1 MSKFKIVFILSF
13 VLLFNSCSK
22 NVEEVK
28 LIKETSQNEEIISA
42 YQKGMNLMEMGDYFA
57 ASKKFLEVEILLPQ
71 SQWAPKSVLMAS
83 YSYYLLN
90 YYSLAIENL
99 KRYFKTYPKDKNMA
113 YAHYLLAMCY
123 YETIEG
129 EKKDLAP
136 LIASKKELVFI
147 IENYP
152 ETDYAYDARY
162 KIDLIND
169 ILAAKEVYIGR
180 HYIKKKKWIPAL
192 NRFKN
197 VLKNYETTDHVEE
210 AIHRLVEIYYIL
222 GMEEE
227 SLKYASLLGY
237 NYNSGEWYKETYKIF
252 NKEYKVSLPNRKKE
266 KSKILSKIKSLF

>member
-1 MSKFKIVFILSF
+1 MLKFKILLTLTFIL
-13 VLLFNSCSK
+13 LLNSCSK
-22 NVEEVK
+22 NAEDVK
-28 LIKETSQNEEIISA
+28 FIKETSQNEEIISA
-42 YQKGMNLMEMGDYFA
+42 YSKGMSLIETGDYFA

-83 YSYYLLN
+83 YSYYLQN

-136 LIASKKELVFI
+136 LIASKKELIFI

-169 ILAAKEVYIGR
+169 TLAAKEVYIGR
-180 HYIKKKKWIPAL
+180 HYVKKKKWIPAL
-192 NRFKN
+192 NRFKS

-227 SLKYASLLGY
+227 SLRYASLLGY

-252 NKEYKVSLPNRKKE
+252 NKEYKVSLPSKKKE

>member
-1 MSKFKIVFILSF
+1 MHKFKIILIIFSLIF
-13 VLLFNSCSK
+13 LYSCSK
-22 NVEEVK
+22 KTENIKV
-28 LIKETSQNEEIISA
+28 IKETDQKMEMISA
-42 YQKGMNLMEMGDYFA
+42 YENGMDLFEIGDYFA
-57 ASKKFLEVEILLPQ
+57 SSKKFLEAEILFPQ
-71 SQWAPKSVLMAS
+71 SEWAPKSVLMAS
-83 YSYYLLN
+83 YSYYMQS
-90 YYSLAIENL
+90 YYTLAIENI
-99 KRYFKTYPKDKNMA
+99 KRYFKTYPNDKNKA
-113 YAHYLLAMCY
+113 YAHYLLAICY

-136 LIASKKELVFI
+136 LLLSKKEFNFVIKNFP
-147 IENYP
+147 N
-152 ETDYAYDARY
+152 TDYAYDAKF

-197 VLKNYETTDHVEE
+197 VLKEYETTIHVEE
-210 AIHRLVEIYYIL
+210 AIHRLVEIYYKL

-252 NKEYKVSLPNRKKE
+252 NRKYEISAPEKKKE
-266 KSKILSKIKSLF
+266 KSRILSKIKNLF

>member
-1 MSKFKIVFILSF
+1 MSKIRIILIF
-13 VLLFNSCSK
+13 FTLIFLYSCSK
-22 NVEEVK
+22 EVEKIK
-28 LIKETSQNEEIISA
+28 LIKEQNQNEEVISA
-42 YQKGMNLMEMGDYFA
+42 YKEGMNLLNTGDYFV
-57 ASKKFLEVEILLPQ
+57 ASKKFLEVEVLLPQ

-83 YSYYLLN
+83 YSYYLQN
-90 YYSLAIENL
+90 YYSLAISNL

-136 LIASKKELVFI
+136 LILSKNELLFI

-152 ETDYAYDARY
+152 DTDYAYDARF

-169 ILAAKEVYIGR
+169 VLAAKEVYIGR

-197 VLKNYETTDHVEE
+197 VLKNYETTNHVEE

-252 NKEYKVSLPNRKKE
+252 NKKYKVSIPKNKKE
-266 KSKILSKIKSLF
+266 KSKILSKIKNLF

>member
-1 MSKFKIVFILSF
+1 MYKFKIISIIFSLIF
-13 VLLFNSCSK
+13 FYSCSK
-22 NVEEVK
+22 EIGDVK
-28 LIKETSQNEEIISA
+28 VIKETDQKIEMISA
-42 YQKGMNLMEMGDYFA
+42 YQKGMELFEIGEYFA
-57 ASKKFLEVEILLPQ
+57 SSKKFLEAEILFPQ
-71 SQWAPKSVLMAS
+71 SEWAPKSVLMAS
-83 YSYYLLN
+83 YSYYMQS
-90 YYSLAIENL
+90 YYSLAIENI
-99 KRYFKTYPKDKNMA
+99 KRYFKTYPNDKNKA
-113 YAHYLLAMCY
+113 YAHYLLAICY

-136 LIASKKELVFI
+136 LLLSKKEFNIVIKNFP
-147 IENYP
+147 N
-152 ETDYAYDARY
+152 TDYAYDAKF

-197 VLKNYETTDHVEE
+197 VLKEYETTIHVEE
-210 AIHRLVEIYYIL
+210 AIHRLVEIYYKL

-252 NKEYKVSLPNRKKE
+252 NKKYKTSVPLKKKE
-266 KSKILSKIKSLF
+266 KNKILNRIKSLF

>member
-1 MSKFKIVFILSF
+1 MYKFKLVLIILSLIF
-13 VLLFNSCSK
+13 FYSCSK
-22 NVEEVK
+22 EIENVK
-28 LIKETSQNEEIISA
+28 LIKETDQKIEMISA
-42 YQKGMNLMEMGDYFA
+42 YENGMNFFEIGDYFA
-57 ASKKFLEVEILLPQ
+57 ASKKFLEAEILFPQ

-83 YSYYLLN
+83 YSYYMQS
-90 YYSLAIENL
+90 YYSLAIENI
-99 KRYFKTYPKDKNMA
+99 KRYFKTYPNDKNKA
-113 YAHYLLAMCY
+113 YAHYLLAICY

-136 LIASKKELVFI
+136 LILSKKEFDFVIQNFP
-147 IENYP
+147 NS
-152 ETDYAYDARY
+152 DYAYDAKF

-197 VLKNYETTDHVEE
+197 VLKEYETTIHVEE
-210 AIHRLVEIYYIL
+210 AIHRLVEIYYKL

-252 NKEYKVSLPNRKKE
+252 NRKYKISVPENKKE

>member
-1 MSKFKIVFILSF
+1 MFKIRIIFILLALIF
-13 VLLFNSCSK
+13 LISCSK
-22 NVEEVK
+22 EEEKIK
-28 LIKETSQNEEIISA
+28 LIKEQSQSEEMIST
-42 YQKGMNLMEMGDYFA
+42 YKEGMNFLDSGDYFA
-57 ASKKFLEVEILLPQ
+57 AGKKFLEVEVLLPQ

-83 YSYYLLN
+83 YSYYLQD

-136 LIASKKELVFI
+136 LILSKKELIFI
-147 IENYP
+147 IENFP
-152 ETDYAYDARY
+152 DTDYAYDAKF

-169 ILAAKEVYIGR
+169 VLAAKEVYIGR
-180 HYIKKKKWIPAL
+180 HYINKKKWIPAL

-197 VLKNYETTDHVEE
+197 VLNNYETTDHVEE

-222 GMEEE
+222 GLEEE

-252 NKEYKVSLPNRKKE
+252 NKKYKVSIPKNKKE

>member
-1 MSKFKIVFILSF
+1 MSKIRIILI
-13 VLLFNSCSK
+13 LLTLIFLYSCSK
-22 NVEEVK
+22 EVEEIK
-28 LIKETSQNEEIISA
+28 FIKEQSQNEEMIAA
-42 YQKGMNLMEMGDYFA
+42 YKEGMNFLDTGDYFA
-57 ASKKFLEVEILLPQ
+57 ASKKFLEVEVLLPQ

-83 YSYYLLN
+83 YSYYLQN

-99 KRYFKTYPKDKNMA
+99 KRYIKTYPKDKNIA

-123 YETIEG
+123 YEIIEG

-136 LIASKKELVFI
+136 LVSAKEELLFI

-152 ETDYAYDARY
+152 ETDYAYDARF

-180 HYIKKKKWIPAL
+180 HYVKKKKWIPAL

-197 VLKNYETTDHVEE
+197 VLNNYETTDHVEE

-222 GMEEE
+222 GMEKE

-252 NKEYKVSLPNRKKE
+252 NKEYKVSIPKKKKE
-266 KSKILSKIKSLF
+266 KNKILSKIKNLF

>member
-1 MSKFKIVFILSF
+1 MYKFKIILIISSLIF
-13 VLLFNSCSK
+13 FYSCSK
-22 NVEEVK
+22 ETENIK
-28 LIKETSQNEEIISA
+28 LIKETDQKIEMISA
-42 YQKGMNLMEMGDYFA
+42 YEEGMDLFEIGDYFA
-57 ASKKFLEVEILLPQ
+57 ASKKFLEAEILFPQ

-83 YSYYLLN
+83 YSYYMQS
-90 YYSLAIENL
+90 YYSLAIENI
-99 KRYFKTYPKDKNMA
+99 KRYFKTYPNDKNKA

-136 LIASKKELVFI
+136 LILSKKEFNFI
-147 IENYP
+147 IKNFP
-152 ETDYAYDARY
+152 NTDYAYDAKF

-180 HYIKKKKWIPAL
+180 HYIKKKNGYLLLIDL
-192 NRFKN
+192 KN
-197 VLKNYETTDHVEE
+197 VLKEYETTIHVEE
-210 AIHRLVEIYYIL
+210 AIHRLVEIYYKL

-252 NKEYKVSLPNRKKE
+252 NRKYEISVPENKKE
-266 KSKILSKIKSLF
+266 KSKILSKIKNLF

>member
-1 MSKFKIVFILSF
+1 MFKIRIIFILITLIF
-13 VLLFNSCSK
+13 LISCSK
-22 NVEEVK
+22 EVEKIK
-28 LIKETSQNEEIISA
+28 LIKEQSQSEEMISA
-42 YQKGMNLMEMGDYFA
+42 YKEGMNYLDVGDYFA
-57 ASKKFLEVEILLPQ
+57 AGKKFLEVEVLLPQ

-83 YSYYLLN
+83 YSYYLQD

-99 KRYFKTYPKDKNMA
+99 KRYFKTYPKDRNIA

-136 LIASKKELVFI
+136 LILSKKELIFI
-147 IENYP
+147 IENFP
-152 ETDYAYDARY
+152 DTDYAYDAKF

-169 ILAAKEVYIGR
+169 VLAAKEVYIGR
-180 HYIKKKKWIPAL
+180 HYINKKKWIPAL

-197 VLKNYETTDHVEE
+197 VLNNYETTDHVEE

-222 GMEEE
+222 GLEEE
-227 SLKYASLLGY
+227 SLKYAALLGY

-252 NKEYKVSLPNRKKE
+252 NKKYKVSIPKNKKE

>member
-1 MSKFKIVFILSF
+1 MFDFKIIIIIFSLILF
-13 VLLFNSCSK
+13 YSCSK
-22 NVEEVK
+22 ETENIK
-28 LIKETSQNEEIISA
+28 LIKETDQKIEMISA
-42 YQKGMNLMEMGDYFA
+42 YEKGMDLFKIGDYFA
-57 ASKKFLEVEILLPQ
+57 SSKKFL
-71 SQWAPKSVLMAS
+71 PKSVLMAS
-83 YSYYLLN
+83 YSYYMQS
-90 YYSLAIENL
+90 YYSLAIENI
-99 KRYFKTYPKDKNMA
+99 KRYFKTYPNDKNKA
-113 YAHYLLAMCY
+113 YAHYLLAICY

-136 LIASKKELVFI
+136 LLLSKKEFNFVIKNFP
-147 IENYP
+147 N
-152 ETDYAYDARY
+152 TDYAYDAKF

-197 VLKNYETTDHVEE
+197 VLKEYETTIHVEE
-210 AIHRLVEIYYIL
+210 ATHRLVEIYYKL

-252 NKEYKVSLPNRKKE
+252 NRKYKTSVPEKKKE

>member
-1 MSKFKIVFILSF
+1 MYKFKL
-13 VLLFNSCSK
+13 VLIIFSLIFSYSCSK
-22 NVEEVK
+22 EIENVK
-28 LIKETSQNEEIISA
+28 LIKETDQKIEMISA
-42 YQKGMNLMEMGDYFA
+42 YENGMNLFEIGDYFA
-57 ASKKFLEVEILLPQ
+57 ASKKFLEAEILFPQ

-83 YSYYLLN
+83 YSYYMQS
-90 YYSLAIENL
+90 YYSLAIENI
-99 KRYFKTYPKDKNMA
+99 KRYFKTYPNDKNKA
-113 YAHYLLAMCY
+113 YAHYLLAICY

-136 LIASKKELVFI
+136 LILSKKEFDFVIQNFP
-147 IENYP
+147 NS
-152 ETDYAYDARY
+152 DYAYDAKF

-197 VLKNYETTDHVEE
+197 VLKEYETTIHVEE
-210 AIHRLVEIYYIL
+210 AIHRLVEIYYKL

-252 NKEYKVSLPNRKKE
+252 NRKYKISVPESKKE

>member
-1 MSKFKIVFILSF
+1 MSKIRIILI
-13 VLLFNSCSK
+13 LLTLIFLYSCSK
-22 NVEEVK
+22 EVEEIK
-28 LIKETSQNEEIISA
+28 FIKEQSQNEEMIAA
-42 YQKGMNLMEMGDYFA
+42 YKEGMNFLDTGDYFA
-57 ASKKFLEVEILLPQ
+57 ASKKFLEVEVLLPQ

-83 YSYYLLN
+83 YSYYLQN
-90 YYSLAIENL
+90 YYSLAMENL
-99 KRYFKTYPKDKNMA
+99 KRYIKTYPKDKNIA

-123 YETIEG
+123 YEIIEG

-136 LIASKKELVFI
+136 LVSAKEELLFI

-152 ETDYAYDARY
+152 ETDYAYDARF

-180 HYIKKKKWIPAL
+180 HYVKKKKWIPAL

-210 AIHRLVEIYYIL
+210 SIHRLVEIYYIL

-237 NYNSGEWYKETYKIF
+237 NYNSGKWYKET
-252 NKEYKVSLPNRKKE
+252 
-266 KSKILSKIKSLF
+266 

>member
-1 MSKFKIVFILSF
+1 MFKIRIIFILITLVF
-13 VLLFNSCSK
+13 LISCSK
-22 NVEEVK
+22 EEEKIK
-28 LIKETSQNEEIISA
+28 LIKEQSQSEEMISA
-42 YQKGMNLMEMGDYFA
+42 YKEGMNFLDSGDYFA
-57 ASKKFLEVEILLPQ
+57 AGKKFLEVEVLLPQ

-83 YSYYLLN
+83 YSYYLQD

-99 KRYFKTYPKDKNMA
+99 KRYFKTYPKDRNMA

-136 LIASKKELVFI
+136 LILSKKELLFI
-147 IENYP
+147 IENFP
-152 ETDYAYDARY
+152 DTDYAYDAKF

-169 ILAAKEVYIGR
+169 VLAAKEVYIGR
-180 HYIKKKKWIPAL
+180 HYINKKKWIPAL

-197 VLKNYETTDHVEE
+197 VLNNYETTDHVEE

-222 GMEEE
+222 GLEEE
-227 SLKYASLLGY
+227 SLKYAALLGY

-252 NKEYKVSLPNRKKE
+252 NKKYKVSIPKNKKE
-266 KSKILSKIKSLF
+266 KSNILSKIKSLF

>member
-1 MSKFKIVFILSF
+1 MSKFKIRLIF
-13 VLLFNSCSK
+13 VLILLLNSCSK

-28 LIKETSQNEEIISA
+28 LIKETSQNEEMITA
-42 YQKGMNLMEMGDYFA
+42 YQKGMSYMETGDYFA

-83 YSYYLLN
+83 YSYYLQN

-99 KRYFKTYPKDKNMA
+99 KRYFKTYPQDKNMA

-136 LIASKKELVFI
+136 LIASKKELIFV

-252 NKEYKVSLPNRKKE
+252 NKEYKVSLPNKKKK

>member
-1 MSKFKIVFILSF
+1 MHKFKIIFIIFSLIF
-13 VLLFNSCSK
+13 FYSCSK
-22 NVEEVK
+22 ETENIK
-28 LIKETSQNEEIISA
+28 LIKETDQKIEMISA
-42 YQKGMNLMEMGDYFA
+42 YEKGMELFEIGDYFA
-57 ASKKFLEVEILLPQ
+57 ASKKFLEAEILLPQ

-83 YSYYLLN
+83 YSYYMQS
-90 YYSLAIENL
+90 YYSLAIENI
-99 KRYFKTYPKDKNMA
+99 KRYFKTYPNDSNKA
-113 YAHYLLAMCY
+113 YAHYLLAITY

-136 LIASKKELVFI
+136 LLLSKKEFNFI
-147 IENYP
+147 IQNFP
-152 ETDYAYDARY
+152 NTDYAYDAKF

-197 VLKNYETTDHVEE
+197 VLKEYETTIHVEE
-210 AIHRLVEIYYIL
+210 AIHRLVEIYYKL
-222 GMEEE
+222 GMEDE

-252 NKEYKVSLPNRKKE
+252 NRKYEISVPEKKKE
-266 KSKILSKIKSLF
+266 KSKILSRIKSLF

>member
-1 MSKFKIVFILSF
+1 MHKLKTILIIFSLTF
-13 VLLFNSCSK
+13 FYSCSK
-22 NVEEVK
+22 EAERIKV
-28 LIKETSQNEEIISA
+28 IKETDQKIEMISA
-42 YQKGMNLMEMGDYFA
+42 YEEGINLFEIGDYFA
-57 ASKKFLEVEILLPQ
+57 ASKKFLEAEILFPQ

-83 YSYYLLN
+83 YSYYMQS
-90 YYSLAIENL
+90 YYSLAIENI
-99 KRYFKTYPKDKNMA
+99 KRYFKTYPNDKNKA
-113 YAHYLLAMCY
+113 YAHYLLAICY

-136 LIASKKELVFI
+136 LILSKKEFNFLIKNFP
-147 IENYP
+147 NS
-152 ETDYAYDARY
+152 DYAYDAKF

-180 HYIKKKKWIPAL
+180 HYIKKKKWIAAL

-197 VLKNYETTDHVEE
+197 VLKEYETTIHVEE
-210 AIHRLVEIYYIL
+210 SIHRLVEIYYKL

-252 NKEYKVSLPNRKKE
+252 NRKYKTSIPDRKKE
-266 KSKILSKIKSLF
+266 KSKILSRIKSLF

>member
-1 MSKFKIVFILSF
+1 MFKIRIFLIFIALIF
-13 VLLFNSCSK
+13 LHSCSK
-22 NVEEVK
+22 EVEKIK
-28 LIKETSQNEEIISA
+28 LIKETSQNEEMISA
-42 YQKGMNLMEMGDYFA
+42 YNKGMDFLDTGDYFA
-57 ASKKFLEVEILLPQ
+57 AGKKFLEVEVLMPQ

-83 YSYYLLN
+83 YSYYLQD

-99 KRYFKTYPKDKNMA
+99 KRYFKTYPKDKNTA

-136 LIASKKELVFI
+136 LVLSKKELVLI
-147 IENYP
+147 IENFP
-152 ETDYAYDARY
+152 DTDYAYDARY

-180 HYIKKKKWIPAL
+180 HYINKKKWIPAL

-197 VLKNYETTDHVEE
+197 VLDNYETTDHVEE

-222 GMEEE
+222 GLEEE
-227 SLKYASLLGY
+227 SLRYASLLGY

-252 NKEYKVSLPNRKKE
+252 NKEYKVEVPKSKKD